1 MSDSITVRDLF
12 AAVALHSL
20 MPFVLEQQETAAMQE
35 AMSLAVTSSWTTAD
49 AMVQLRNLPSKNNE
63 PEA

>member
-20 MPFVLEQQETAAMQE
+20 MPFVLEQEESGAMKE
-35 AMSLAVTSSWTTAD
+35 AMSLAVTSAWATAD